1 MSNVDAIT
9 IRIANLFRYEL
20 DHCRDWPLDRLLTWI
35 RWFVVKQR
43 YLVSVRDGRLVGA
56 ALLRYVD
63 DEEGCRSDY
72 CDTGGKVCYV
82 DATVAKERGVMKEL
96 FTEMF
101 EKFGKDCDLI
111 AWVRPKHNEK
121 IICVPMDKA
130 RRRLIKE

>member
-9 IRIANLFRYEL
+9 IRIANLFRYDL

-63 DEEGCRSDY
+63 DEEGWRSDY

>member
-1 MSNVDAIT
+1 MNNVDT
-9 IRIANLFRYEL
+9 MTVGLANLFRHEL
-20 DHCRDWPLDRLLTWI
+20 DHCRDWPSGRLLTWI

-43 YLVSVRDGRLVGA
+43 YLVSVRDGRLAGA

-63 DEEGCRSDY
+63 DEAGCRSDY
-72 CDTGGKVCYV
+72 CDTGGRICYV
-82 DATVAKERGVMKEL
+82 DATVATEKGVMKEM

-111 AWVRPKHNEK
+111 AWVRPKHDSK

-130 RRRLIKE
+130 RRRLIKD